1 MTARQL
7 QISSRTITMQSPTKA
22 TPKHC
27 IHIEPEIW
35 QLARKTA
42 KSLSLSTSQFI
53 SRLIEETDGAIQYKG
68 LIELPKNHTKG

>member
-1 MTARQL
+1 
-7 QISSRTITMQSPTKA
+7 MQSSTEA

-27 IHIEPEIW
+27 IHMEPEIW

-68 LIELPKNHTKG
+68 LLEIPKHKAEG

>member
-1 MTARQL
+1 M
-7 QISSRTITMQSPTKA
+7 
-22 TPKHC
+22 
-27 IHIEPEIW
+27 EPEIW

-68 LIELPKNHTKG
+68 LLELPKHKSEG